1 MGREES
7 VTLGSNRDP
16 EVRGQQEQRIETP
29 RELEL
34 QKVPEVPGMA
44 MRLSQL
50 TDREGNQSHPSW
62 VESLDSC
69 SKQAPTLWLW

>member
-29 RELEL
+29 QELEL

-50 TDREGNQSHPSW
+50 TDREGNQSHPS
-62 VESLDSC
+62 
-69 SKQAPTLWLW
+69 